1 MQLEEQKVKRIAAQ
15 NCDTW
20 IGSQRATVDS
30 PFALPLLRGYL
41 APACCTMHRA
51 DLNRAGYSGRR
62 RFSRPGSGVAKVE
75 RQFSRAAATLAEE
88 EGFDDVFRPHAVS
101 RPRPLSSFQEADSAR
116 RLADDDEEM
125 PVLRTRRRVPVKRGR
140 FPQGRLG
147 RILVI
152 GGVIGAFCLIFA
164 VCLSVH
170 SFFMTDARFRI
181 ESSSSIQVL
190 GNSQVTRPELLS
202 VFGSDIGR
210 NIFHVPLVQRRAELE
225 QLPWVEHATVMRLLP
240 NQLRVSVAERVP
252 VAFVRAGNQIG
263 LVDRGGVL
271 LDMPPAMM
279 AAKRYSFP
287 VVTGVTPQ
295 QGAEDRASRM
305 RQYTEFMSALNSTGG
320 GASSQLSE
328 VDLSDPEDVRVLLP
342 SAGSDL
348 LVHFGSDDFAARW
361 QRLEEKLPGWRR
373 QYPRL
378 AGVDLRYQR
387 QTVLEMAKA
396 ADESSAP
403 AAPSA
408 HATATVA
415 KRPASP
421 IVHSPAGKQHGKIV
435 ATRKPV
441 TKPKPIRKPAHSP
454 AVHRDTDG

>member
-1 MQLEEQKVKRIAAQ
+1 
-15 NCDTW
+15 
-20 IGSQRATVDS
+20 
-30 PFALPLLRGYL
+30 
-41 APACCTMHRA
+41 MHRA
-51 DLNRAGYSGRR
+51 NWNRAGYSGRR

-101 RPRPLSSFQEADSAR
+101 RPRPLSSFQEPDSAR
-116 RLADDDEEM
+116 PLSDEDDEEI

-140 FPQGRLG
+140 FPRGRLG

-152 GGVIGAFCLIFA
+152 SGVVAVFCLIIV
-164 VCLSVH
+164 VCVAVH

-181 ESSSSIQVL
+181 ETASSIQVL

-210 NIFHVPLVQRRAELE
+210 NIFHVPLAQRRAELE
-225 QLPWVEHATVMRLLP
+225 QLPWVDHATVMRLLP
-240 NQLRVSVAERVP
+240 NQLRVAVTERVP

-263 LVDRGGVL
+263 LVDKQGVL

-287 VVTGVTPQ
+287 VVTGVTAQ
-295 QGAEDRASRM
+295 QSSEERASRM
-305 RQYTEFMSALNSTGG
+305 RLYADFMSTLNSTNGM
-320 GASSQLSE
+320 AASQLSE

-342 SAGSDL
+342 SAGTDL

-387 QTVLEMAKA
+387 QTVLEMARPVDA
-396 ADESSAP
+396 SSDSQGAVP
-403 AAPSA
+403 ASASTRSA
-408 HATATVA
+408 HAPVKPAPKTVA
-415 KRPASP
+415 RPIAHNHSTIQRGQVTAIHKPGKRPNA
-421 IVHSPAGKQHGKIV
+421 
-435 ATRKPV
+435 
-441 TKPKPIRKPAHSP
+441 IRKPAHKA
-454 AVHRDTDG
+454 AVHKAPTHPDTKA

>member
-1 MQLEEQKVKRIAAQ
+1 
-15 NCDTW
+15 
-20 IGSQRATVDS
+20 
-30 PFALPLLRGYL
+30 
-41 APACCTMHRA
+41 
-51 DLNRAGYSGRR
+51 
-62 RFSRPGSGVAKVE
+62 VAKVE

-116 RLADDDEEM
+116 RLADDDDEM

-140 FPQGRLG
+140 FPRGRLG

-152 GGVIGAFCLIFA
+152 GGFVA
-164 VCLSVH
+164 VFGLAIAICVAVH

-181 ESSSSIQVL
+181 ETASSIQVL

-225 QLPWVEHATVMRLLP
+225 QLPWVDHATVMRLLP
-240 NQLRVSVAERVP
+240 NQLRVAVTERVP

-263 LVDRGGVL
+263 LVDKQGVL

-287 VVTGVTPQ
+287 VVTGITEQ
-295 QGAEDRASRM
+295 QSPEERASRM
-305 RQYTEFMSALNSTGG
+305 RLYADFMSALNSTGG
-320 GASSQLSE
+320 AASAQLSE
-328 VDLSDPEDVRVLLP
+328 VDLSDPEDVRVLMP

-348 LVHFGSDDFAARW
+348 LVHFGSDEFAARW
-361 QRLEEKLPGWRR
+361 QRLEEKLPGWRQ

-378 AGVDLRYQR
+378 AGIDLRYQR
-387 QTVLEMAKA
+387 QTVLEMARP
-396 ADESSAP
+396 ADDGTAP
-403 AAPSA
+403 AAGSTVSA
-408 HATATVA
+408 HASAKPVA
-415 KRPASP
+415 KRAATPPAHPQSA
-421 IVHSPAGKQHGKIV
+421 IQRGKISSL
-435 ATRKPV
+435 RKPV
-441 TKPKPIRKPAHSP
+441 NKPVKRSNATQKPVHKPTT
-454 AVHRDTDG
+454 HRDTQG

>member
-1 MQLEEQKVKRIAAQ
+1 
-15 NCDTW
+15 
-20 IGSQRATVDS
+20 
-30 PFALPLLRGYL
+30 
-41 APACCTMHRA
+41 
-51 DLNRAGYSGRR
+51 
-62 RFSRPGSGVAKVE
+62 VAKVE

-116 RLADDDEEM
+116 RLAEEDDEM

-140 FPQGRLG
+140 FPHGRLG

-152 GGVIGAFCLIFA
+152 GGVVGACCLILAICFA
-164 VCLSVH
+164 VH
-170 SFFMTDARFRI
+170 NFFMTDARFRI
-181 ESSSSIQVL
+181 ETASSIQVL

-210 NIFHVPLVQRRAELE
+210 NIFHVPLAQRRAELE

-240 NQLRVSVAERVP
+240 NQLRVAVVERVP

-263 LVDRGGVL
+263 LVDRRGVL
-271 LDMPPAMM
+271 LNMPPTMM

-287 VVTGVTPQ
+287 VVTGVTAQ
-295 QGAEDRASRM
+295 QTAEDRESRM
-305 RQYTEFMSALNSTGG
+305 RLYADFMSALNSTGG
-320 GASSQLSE
+320 VASAQLSE

-361 QRLEEKLPGWRR
+361 QRLEDKLPGWRQ

-378 AGVDLRYQR
+378 AGIDLRYQR
-387 QTVLEMAKA
+387 QTVLEMSKP
-396 ADESSAP
+396 ADDGTVAP
-403 AAPSA
+403 AHSAISA
-408 HATATVA
+408 HAAAKPAAKTAATL
-415 KRPASP
+415 PT
-421 IVHSPAGKQHGKIV
+421 HSRSAIQRGKISSIH
-435 ATRKPV
+435 KPV
-441 TKPKPIRKPAHSP
+441 KKPSATQKPAHKTAAHKAP
-454 AVHRDTDG
+454 THPDTKA

>member
-1 MQLEEQKVKRIAAQ
+1 
-15 NCDTW
+15 
-20 IGSQRATVDS
+20 
-30 PFALPLLRGYL
+30 
-41 APACCTMHRA
+41 MHRA
-51 DLNRAGYSGRR
+51 NLKRAGYSGRR

-101 RPRPLSSFQEADSAR
+101 RPRPLSSFQEADPAR
-116 RLADDDEEM
+116 LSDEDDEEI

-140 FPQGRLG
+140 FPRGRLG

-152 GGVIGAFCLIFA
+152 SAVAAVFCLIIA
-164 VCLSVH
+164 MCVAVH

-181 ESSSSIQVL
+181 ETASSIQVL

-210 NIFHVPLVQRRAELE
+210 NIFHVPLAQRRAELE

-240 NQLRVSVAERVP
+240 NQLRVAVSERVP

-263 LVDRGGVL
+263 LVDKRGVL
-271 LDMPPAMM
+271 LDMPPTMM

-287 VVTGVTPQ
+287 VVTGVTAQ
-295 QGAEDRASRM
+295 QSAEERASRM
-305 RQYTEFMSALNSTGG
+305 RLYADFMNALSSTNGM
-320 GASSQLSE
+320 AASQLSE

-348 LVHFGSDDFAARW
+348 LVHFGSEDFGARW

-387 QTVLEMAKA
+387 QTVLEMARAADASSDDQGIVPATASARSAQAPVKPAPKTVGRPITHNHSTIQRGKA
-396 ADESSAP
+396 AVTHKP
-403 AAPSA
+403 
-408 HATATVA
+408 V
-415 KRPASP
+415 KRPN
-421 IVHSPAGKQHGKIV
+421 
-435 ATRKPV
+435 V
-441 TKPKPIRKPAHSP
+441 TKKPAHKP
-454 AVHRDTDG
+454 AVHKAPTHPDTKQ

>member
-1 MQLEEQKVKRIAAQ
+1 
-15 NCDTW
+15 
-20 IGSQRATVDS
+20 
-30 PFALPLLRGYL
+30 
-41 APACCTMHRA
+41 MHRA

-101 RPRPLSSFQEADSAR
+101 RPRPLSSFQEADPAR
-116 RLADDDEEM
+116 LSDEDDEEI

-140 FPQGRLG
+140 FPHGRLG

-152 GGVIGAFCLIFA
+152 GGVVGAFCLIIA
-164 VCLSVH
+164 ICVAVH

-181 ESSSSIQVL
+181 ETASSIQVL

-210 NIFHVPLVQRRAELE
+210 NIFHVPLAQRRAELE
-225 QLPWVEHATVMRLLP
+225 QLPWVDHATVMRLLP
-240 NQLRVSVAERVP
+240 NQLRVAVTERVP
-252 VAFVRAGNQIG
+252 VAFVRFGNGAGNQIG
-263 LVDRGGVL
+263 LVDKRGVL
-271 LDMPPAMM
+271 LDMPPTMM

-287 VVTGVTPQ
+287 VVTGVTAQ
-295 QGAEDRASRM
+295 QSAEERASRM
-305 RQYTEFMSALNSTGG
+305 RLYADFMSTLSSTNGM
-320 GASSQLSE
+320 AASQLSE

-342 SAGSDL
+342 SAGTDL

-387 QTVLEMAKA
+387 QTVLEMARA
-396 ADESSAP
+396 ADASSDNQGIDP
-403 AAPSA
+403 ATASAGSA
-408 HATATVA
+408 HAPVKPAPKTVA
-415 KRPASP
+415 RP
-421 IVHSPAGKQHGKIV
+421 ITHNHSTIQRGKV
-435 ATRKPV
+435 AATHKPV
-441 TKPKPIRKPAHSP
+441 KKPNPTRNPARKAAAHKAPTHQSP
-454 AVHRDTDG
+454 THRDTNP